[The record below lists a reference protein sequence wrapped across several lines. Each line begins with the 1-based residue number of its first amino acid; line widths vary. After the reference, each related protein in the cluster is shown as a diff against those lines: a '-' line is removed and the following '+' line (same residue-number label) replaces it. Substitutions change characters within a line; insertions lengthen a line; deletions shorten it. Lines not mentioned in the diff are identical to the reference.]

1 MQEAIRTIKK
11 AGRGQVIID
20 IPDSFS
26 GQDLEITISPLKRN
40 PTKRTNSM
48 RGHLKQYA
56 NVKLISKEST
66 AWAGSVGDT
75 HEND

>member
-1 MQEAIRTIKK
+1 MQESIRTIKK

-26 GQDLEITISPLKRN
+26 DQDLEIIISPLKRN
-40 PTKRTNSM
+40 LKKQTNSI

-56 NVKLISKEST
+56 NGKLIDKEST
-66 AWAGSVGDT
+66 AWASTVGDAHIT
-75 HEND
+75 D